1 MLQNIKS
8 ATKLLFKMSPTSLKL
23 HMLSLDIAF
32 SVSYLHLFKAEC
44 KKLMLSLL
52 PLIIKP
58 CNAEKFR
65 AKITWNSHFIT
76 IQL

>member
-44 KKLMLSLL
+44 K
-52 PLIIKP
+52 
-58 CNAEKFR
+58 N
-65 AKITWNSHFIT
+65 
-76 IQL
+76 